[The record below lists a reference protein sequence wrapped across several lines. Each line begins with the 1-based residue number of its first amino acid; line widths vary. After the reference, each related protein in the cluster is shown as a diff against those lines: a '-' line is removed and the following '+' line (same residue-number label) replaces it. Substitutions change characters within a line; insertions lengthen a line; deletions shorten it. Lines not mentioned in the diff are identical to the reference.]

1 MKANH
6 PLLKIAQNQSGLF
19 TSHQAIKAGI
29 DSRNHSYHL
38 KAGNWSRLEK
48 GIYQLNFI
56 PPNSMRDFFFFQL
69 WARNRKGEQA
79 GVFSY
84 ETALY
89 LMNLKKD
96 YPKKFHVTV
105 PNCFRRSIENHQLI
119 LHYEDLNASEK
130 TSINNLCI
138 TDTKKTFQDLIVNG
152 SHHPEWIKQKLKT
165 AIEKQIISLEEVK
178 KVSINDEVKQIFNAI
193 LFELSDQLC

>member
-19 TSHQAIKAGI
+19 TSRQAIKAGI

-38 KAGNWSRLEK
+38 KAGNWSRVEK
-48 GIYQLNFI
+48 GIYHLNFI
-56 PPNSMRDFFFFQL
+56 RPNLRRDFFFLQL

-89 LMNLKKD
+89 LMDLQKD
-96 YPKKFHVTV
+96 YPKKFHITV
-105 PNCFRRSIENHQLI
+105 PNHFRRSVQNDQLI
-119 LHYEDLNASEK
+119 LHYEDLSSSEK
-130 TSINNLCI
+130 TSAHGLHI
-138 TDTKKTFQDLIVNG
+138 TEAGKTFQDLILNG
-152 SHHPEWIKQKLKT
+152 SYPPEWIKQKLKA
-165 AIEKQIISLEEVK
+165 AIEKQIISLERVK
-178 KVSINDEVKQIFNAI
+178 RISVHNEAKRIFNAI
-193 LFELSDQLC
+193 LFELSD